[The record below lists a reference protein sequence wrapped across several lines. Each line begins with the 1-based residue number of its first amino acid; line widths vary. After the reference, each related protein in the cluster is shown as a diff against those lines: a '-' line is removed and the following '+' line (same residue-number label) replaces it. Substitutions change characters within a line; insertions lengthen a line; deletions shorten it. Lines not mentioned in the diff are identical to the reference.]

1 MPQRSSAAVAYLIGT
16 DEAGYGPNLGPLV
29 ITATLWQVPDEAID
43 ECLYARLKKS
53 VTALPRR
60 SARPD
65 ARLWLADS
73 KVVYSSADGLATL
86 ERGVGAA
93 LACCGLQMPTLHALL
108 EALDADCRTQ
118 MPHLPWHAGSDFA
131 LPLAGNS
138 ADIEAAAERL
148 RAGLAAADVR
158 LTAVRS
164 RVVFPETF
172 NSEVERLNNKS
183 TLLTQESLRLVRSL
197 LDLCDAGEVRIA
209 CDKHGGRN
217 AYAAALQEHVFD
229 GLLQTVRESRAE
241 SLYRVCDGERRVE
254 IGFRVG
260 GERSLPAALAS
271 MTCKYVRETA
281 MHAWNTFWQSRVPG
295 LVPTAGYPTDAI
307 RFRHDIAAAVAALE
321 LPECLWWRS
330 R

>member
-1 MPQRSSAAVAYLIGT
+1 MAYLIGT

-29 ITATLWQVPDEAID
+29 ITATLWQVPDEAVE
-43 ECLYARLKKS
+43 ECLYARLKKT

-65 ARLWLADS
+65 RRIWLADS
-73 KVVYSSADGLATL
+73 KVVYTSTDGLAAL
-86 ERGVGAA
+86 ECGVRAA
-93 LACCGLQMPTLHALL
+93 LACCGIEPPTLHALL

-118 MPHLPWHAGSDFA
+118 TPHLPWHAGCDFA
-131 LPLAGNS
+131 LPLACE
-138 ADIEAAAERL
+138 ATDIDAATERL
-148 RAGLAAADVR
+148 RTGLAAVDVR
-158 LTAVRS
+158 LLAVRS

-217 AYAAALQEHVFD
+217 AYAAALQEYVFD
-229 GLLQTVRESRAE
+229 GLLQTVQESRAE
-241 SLYRVCDGERRVE
+241 SVYRVRDGARRVE

-295 LVPTAGYPTDAI
+295 LAPTAGYPTDAI
-307 RFRHDIAAAVAALE
+307 RFRRDIAEAAAALD
-321 LPECLWWRS
+321 LPESLWWRS

>member
-1 MPQRSSAAVAYLIGT
+1 MAYLIGT

-43 ECLYARLKKS
+43 ECLYARLKQT

-118 MPHLPWHAGSDFA
+118 IPHLPWHAGSDFA
-131 LPLAGNS
+131 LPLAGKS

-158 LTAVRS
+158 LAAVRS

-241 SLYRVCDGERRVE
+241 SVYRVCDGERRIE

-307 RFRHDIAAAVAALE
+307 RFRRDIAAAVAALD
-321 LPECLWWRS
+321 LPESLWWRS